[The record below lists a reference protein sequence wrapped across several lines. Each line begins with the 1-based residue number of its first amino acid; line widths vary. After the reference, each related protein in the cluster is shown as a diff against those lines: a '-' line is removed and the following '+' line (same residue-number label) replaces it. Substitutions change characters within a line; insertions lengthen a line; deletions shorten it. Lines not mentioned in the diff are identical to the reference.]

1 MKHLDISSINL
12 HIDNVK
18 WKSNDFGNKIV
29 SFKKSALRHA

>member
-1 MKHLDISSINL
+1 MKYLNISSINL

-18 WKSNDFGNKIV
+18 WKSNGFGNKIV